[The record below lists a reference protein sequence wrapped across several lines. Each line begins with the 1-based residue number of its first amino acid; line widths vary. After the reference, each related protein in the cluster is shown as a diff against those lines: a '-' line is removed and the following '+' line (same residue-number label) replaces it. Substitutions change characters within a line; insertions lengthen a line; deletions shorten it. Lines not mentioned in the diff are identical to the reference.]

1 MSQPILEEILALEWE
16 MFRNVKNI
24 GGPASCQEDQEAFYI
39 MRTSQASAF
48 SSAMLES
55 YLEDLKVAQKTG
67 HNLMTE
73 KYARMM
79 ESTSPQEYEQ
89 LKSLLPPIHPEAQQ
103 YIDKIVPIVMEF
115 EKQLAA
121 EYPFV
126 LKVGRPLYSTED
138 TQMITSV
145 ETYLKGELS
154 TYSPKTLSIY
164 YGDLLDYQKQGV
176 NPSKIIMEN
185 TVKQYGYPSL
195 EAANASING

>member
-1 MSQPILEEILALEWE
+1 MSQQVLDEILEIEWE

-24 GGPASCQEDQEAFYI
+24 GGTASCQENQQSFLI

-48 SSAMLES
+48 SHTMLQS
-55 YLEDLKVAQKTG
+55 YLEDLKVAQQTG

-79 ESTSPQEYEQ
+79 QSTSPQEYEQ
-89 LKSLLPPIHPEAQQ
+89 LKSLLPAVHPEAQQ

-115 EKQLAA
+115 ERQLASQ
-121 EYPFV
+121 YPFV
-126 LKVGRPLYSTED
+126 LKVGRPLYATED
-138 TQMITSV
+138 TPQVTSV

-154 TYSPKTLSIY
+154 TYSTKTLSIY
-164 YGDLLDYQKQGV
+164 YQDLLEYQKNGV
-176 NPSKIIMEN
+176 NPSMVIMEN

-195 EAANASING
+195 DAANQSILN